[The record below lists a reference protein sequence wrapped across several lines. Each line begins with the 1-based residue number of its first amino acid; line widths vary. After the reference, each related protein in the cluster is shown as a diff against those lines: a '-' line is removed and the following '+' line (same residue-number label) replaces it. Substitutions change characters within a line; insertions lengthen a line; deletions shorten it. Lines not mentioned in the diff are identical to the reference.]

1 MEWHVEKDRVILRN
15 VTHFNL
21 QQTFECGQCFR
32 WRRLEN
38 GNWLGIARGRV
49 VEVEQAG
56 RDIIL
61 YNTDQSD
68 FLRIW
73 YGYFDL
79 GRDYGAVQRKLAQN
93 DPVMQEAIAFA
104 PGLRLLKQDFFET
117 LISFIISQNNNIPR
131 IKRIVECLAQ
141 NYGRPV
147 VYKEHILHTFPEAE
161 VLGALSE
168 ESLRC
173 IRAGYRARYIIRAS
187 RQVHALDV
195 DALGKMD
202 SGSVRQALL
211 ALHGVGEKVA
221 DCVGLYSGLMPDA
234 FPVDRWVRRVME
246 TLYPES
252 GTTNEAIVAFARR
265 KFGPLAGIAQQ
276 YLFYFARENRIGM
289 DNPGSEAASSTD

>member
-117 LISFIISQNNNIPR
+117 LISFIISQNNNITR

-187 RQVHALDV
+187 QQVQELDM
-195 DALGKMD
+195 DALERMD
-202 SGSVRQALL
+202 SGAVRQVLL
-211 ALHGVGEKVA
+211 ALHGVGGKVA

-246 TLYPES
+246 TLYPGS
-252 GTTNEAIVAFARR
+252 GTTNEAIAAFARR
-265 KFGPLAGIAQQ
+265 KFGQLSGIAQQ

-289 DNPGSEAASSTD
+289 DKQGHETDLPTE